1 MTTTIT
7 TPTPS
12 PTSGDRTVP
21 RAVWR
26 AAGGL
31 GLAHVV
37 LLFAGFSQEVS
48 VEHGTSPDSILRTYG
63 DASFNRVLAGG
74 YVESMAFLVLL
85 PAVVLLAWAF
95 GRSTMVG
102 RLAAQSF
109 LALGIVYIA
118 STLAVGLPAGAAAL
132 YGAQHG
138 AEAHVVMAV
147 NDIRNYA
154 FYLEVATGCAMALAL
169 GIAALAER
177 IFVRWVGWAGCA
189 IGVLGVVATPFAHN
203 ITSLAF
209 VIWWVGLAV
218 LCLRGGPSPA
228 RRTS

>member
-7 TPTPS
+7 TPTP
-12 PTSGDRTVP
+12 TTGDRAVP
-21 RAVWR
+21 RNVWR
-26 AAGGL
+26 VAGGL

-74 YVESMAFLVLL
+74 YVESLSFLVLL

-118 STLAVGLPAGAAAL
+118 STLAVGMPAGAAAL
-132 YGAQHG
+132 YAAQHG
-138 AEAHVVMAV
+138 AEGHLVAAV

-154 FYLEVATGCAMALAL
+154 FYLEVATGCVMALAL

-189 IGVLGVVATPFAHN
+189 IGVLGLVAIPFASN
-203 ITSLAF
+203 AASMAF

-218 LCLRGGPSPA
+218 LCLRGGPSSA

>member
-1 MTTTIT
+1 MTTTIS
-7 TPTPS
+7 TPTQA
-12 PTSGDRTVP
+12 TGDRAVP

-48 VEHGTSPDSILRTYG
+48 VEHGTAPGSVMRSYG
-63 DASFNRVLAGG
+63 DASLGRVLAGG
-74 YVESMAFLVLL
+74 YVESLSFLVLL

-118 STLAVGLPAGAAAL
+118 STLAVGMPAGAAAL
-132 YGAQHG
+132 YSAQHG
-138 AEAHVVMAV
+138 AEAHVVTAV

-189 IGVLGVVATPFAHN
+189 IGGLGLVATPFFHN
-203 ITSLAF
+203 PVSMAF
-209 VIWWVGLAV
+209 IIWWVGLAV
-218 LCLRGGPSPA
+218 LCLRGPSPA
-228 RRTS
+228 PRTS

>member
-1 MTTTIT
+1 MTTTIS
-7 TPTPS
+7 TPTP
-12 PTSGDRTVP
+12 PPVTSDRAVP

-37 LLFAGFSQEVS
+37 LMFAGFSQEVS
-48 VEHGTSPDSILRTYG
+48 VQHGASPGSAVRTYG
-63 DASFNRVLAGG
+63 DASLGRVLAGG
-74 YVESMAFLVLL
+74 YVESLSFLVLL

-95 GRSTMVG
+95 GRSTTVG

-109 LALGIVYIA
+109 LALGVVYIA
-118 STLAVGLPAGAAAL
+118 STLAVGMPAGAAAM
-132 YGAQHG
+132 YAAQHG
-138 AEAHVVMAV
+138 AEGHVVTAV

-177 IFVRWVGWAGCA
+177 ILVRWVGWVGCV
-189 IGVLGVVATPFAHN
+189 IGVLGLVSTPFAHDLV
-203 ITSLAF
+203 SMAF

-218 LCLRGGPSPA
+218 LCLRGPSSA

>member
-7 TPTPS
+7 TTPAPAVS
-12 PTSGDRTVP
+12 DRAVP

-37 LLFAGFSQEVS
+37 LLFAGFSQEVA
-48 VEHGTSPDSILRTYG
+48 VEHGTAPATIMHTYG
-63 DASFNRVLAGG
+63 NATFDRVLAGG
-74 YVESMAFLVLL
+74 YVESMSFLVLL

-95 GRSTMVG
+95 GRSTVVG
-102 RLAAQSF
+102 RLAGQSF
-109 LALGIVYIA
+109 LALGVVYIA
-118 STLAVGLPAGAAAL
+118 STLAVGMPAGAAAL

-138 AEAHVVMAV
+138 AEAHAVMAV
-147 NDIRNYA
+147 NDIRNYS
-154 FYLEVATGCAMALAL
+154 FYLQVATSCAMMLAL

-177 IFVRWVGWAGCA
+177 VFVRWVGWAGCA
-189 IGVLGVVATPFAHN
+189 LGALGLVVTPFAHDEA
-203 ITSLAF
+203 SLVF

-218 LCLRGGPSPA
+218 LCLRGPSA
-228 RRTS
+228 RRAS

>member
-1 MTTTIT
+1 MTTTIS
-7 TPTPS
+7 TPTP
-12 PTSGDRTVP
+12 TTADRAVP
-21 RAVWR
+21 RVVWR
-26 AAGGL
+26 VAGGL

-63 DASFNRVLAGG
+63 DASLNRVLAGG

-109 LALGIVYIA
+109 LGLGIVYIA
-118 STLAVGLPAGAAAL
+118 STLAVGMPAGAAAL
-132 YGAQHG
+132 YAAQHG
-138 AEAHVVMAV
+138 SEGHVVTAV

-154 FYLEVATGCAMALAL
+154 FYLQVAMACAMALAL

-189 IGVLGVVATPFAHN
+189 IGVLGLVATPFLHN
-203 ITSLAF
+203 PASMVFI
-209 VIWWVGLAV
+209 IWWVGLAV
-218 LCLRGGPSPA
+218 LCLRGGPSSA